1 MTDKLKVEVIEPNG
15 FMDGALK
22 REFGDVF
29 TSVNGAEFVRVGW
42 CKDFETGEA
51 GERIEG
57 NQKINV
63 KDVITKIT

>member
-1 MTDKLKVEVIEPNG
+1 MGKLKVEVIEKNG

-29 TSVNGAEFVRVGW
+29 TSNNGAEFVRLGW

-51 GERIEG
+51 GERVAG
-57 NQKINV
+57 AQSMQVN
-63 KDVITKIT
+63 DVITKV